1 MKTTKLNSKFWK
13 QKAGAVG
20 IGTLIVFIAMILV
33 AAVAAVVLIRT
44 SGVLEQK
51 AYEVGMSSTAEAA
64 NKIKITSVVGH
75 TTSQAVDYIMV
86 TILPSA
92 GAEPIDLETCVM
104 TFQTGDV
111 YINGISYNGTSDV
124 ANDNLKMFNRTVLQ
138 GDNDAVLEKTEND
151 IYQINYYIGD
161 GSARSTIAE
170 NTEFTITLT
179 PMAGA
184 PAALTITTPASM
196 DNTYEELYP

>member
-1 MKTTKLNSKFWK
+1 MKTKELSRNFWK

-51 AYEVGMSSTAEAA
+51 AYEVGMSATAEAA
-64 NKIKITSVVGH
+64 NKLKITSVVGH
-75 TTSQAVDYIMV
+75 VTGEAVDYVMITV
-86 TILPSA
+86 LPSA
-92 GAEPIDLETCVM
+92 GAEPIDLANCVM
-104 TFQTGDV
+104 TFQTGDS
-111 YINGISYNGTSDV
+111 YINGIGYNGTSNS

-138 GDNDAVLEKTEND
+138 GDDDAVLEVTQND
-151 IYQINYYIGD
+151 IYQINYYLGD
-161 GSARSTIAE
+161 GTARTTIAE
-170 NTEFTITLT
+170 NTEFTITIT

>member
-1 MKTTKLNSKFWK
+1 MKSIRPSTKLWS

-51 AYEVGMSSTAEAA
+51 AYEVGMASTAEAA
-64 NKIKITSVVGH
+64 NRIKITSVMAHV
-75 TTSQAVDYIMV
+75 TAQEVDVIML

-92 GAEPIDLETCVM
+92 GAEPIDLSNCIM
-104 TFQTGDV
+104 TYQTGSE
-111 YINGISYNGTSDV
+111 YLSGITYNATMV
-124 ANDNLKMFNRTVLQ
+124 ATDRSFNRTVLQ
-138 GDNDAVLEKTEND
+138 GDDDAVLENTEND
-151 IYQINYYIGD
+151 IYQVNYYIGD
-161 GSARSTIAE
+161 GTNRSTLPE
-170 NTEFTITLT
+170 NTEFSLTIT

-184 PAALTITTPASM
+184 PAMLTITTPASM
-196 DNTYEELYP
+196 DNTYEVLYP

>member
-1 MKTTKLNSKFWK
+1 MKTKELSRNFWK

-75 TTSQAVDYIMV
+75 VTSETVDYVMITV
-86 TILPSA
+86 LPSA
-92 GAEPIDLETCVM
+92 GAEPIDLENCVM
-104 TFQTGDV
+104 TFQTGDS
-111 YINGISYNGTSDV
+111 YINGISYNGTSNS

-138 GDNDAVLEKTEND
+138 GDDDAVLEVTEND
-151 IYQINYYIGD
+151 IYQINYYLGD
-161 GSARSTIAE
+161 GTARTTISE
-170 NTEFTITLT
+170 NTEFTITIT

>member
-1 MKTTKLNSKFWK
+1 METKKLNSKFWK

-75 TTSQAVDYIMV
+75 TTNQAVDYVMI

-92 GAEPIDLETCVM
+92 GAEPIDLENCVM

-111 YINGISYNGTSDV
+111 YINGISYNGTTSD
-124 ANDNLKMFNRTVLQ
+124 ATLKMFNRTVLQ
-138 GDNDAVLEKTEND
+138 GDSDAVLEATEND
-151 IYQINYYIGD
+151 IYQLNFYIGN
-161 GSARSTIAE
+161 GTARSTIAE
-170 NTEFTITLT
+170 NTEFTISLT
-179 PMAGA
+179 PMAGS
-184 PAALTITTPASM
+184 PASLSITTPASM